1 MQQSVWKF
9 LVGRRDRC
17 HVPILNGANLIMTA
31 IQMRFNR
38 RTKLGNVRSIRNLEF
53 GGNAGGFETD
63 VHGAVEEGREFR
75 PEK

>member
-1 MQQSVWKF
+1 VWEF
-9 LVGRRDRC
+9 LDRC
-17 HVPILNGANLIMTA
+17 HVPNGPNLIMTA
-31 IQMRFNR
+31 IQMQFNR